1 MYVTDWYEV
10 EFARTQRGEIGMD
23 NEKMIAENEVASAE
37 VSVEEEKK
45 TGSVE
50 HPVASTPDVLKVPK
64 ETSIGFAIFSMVR
77 GIASILRPAFFPDL
91 FHVCLFLP
99 LGDGKHRT
107 LRLLSSDGRGERR
120 KVLLG
125 RDHHGLVRNRLVR
138 GCGPLLSDFLAPESW
153 IHPLLRKRR

>member
-1 MYVTDWYEV
+1 MKCSFCGHDVPV
-10 EFARTQRGEIGMD
+10 GD
-23 NEKMIAENEVASAE
+23 NSCPFGGKKMPTVQNNPTC
-37 VSVEEEKK
+37 EEEKK

-50 HPVASTPDVLKVPK
+50 HPVASTPDVLKVPE

-91 FHVCLFLP
+91 FPVCLFLP

-153 IHPLLRKRR
+153 IHPLWRKRR